1 MPEQAEDLAP
11 VVRRNIDAL
20 VSRRRESARDRQPHH
35 RLAEWISSCVGTTR
49 FVLVQVVLVAAWVVA
64 NRARGFDPDFAGL
77 ATIAAVESIFLTSF
91 VLISQNR
98 MRALAEERDEL
109 DVQMTLLAEHE
120 ITRLMGLVDAVA
132 EKLDIPAD
140 QQDRREIEHLVEEV
154 EPEQV
159 LEEISD
165 QPDD

>member
-1 MPEQAEDLAP
+1 MADRAEDLAP

-20 VSRRRESARDRQPHH
+20 VSRRRESAEDRQPHH
-35 RLAEWISSCVGTTR
+35 RLADWISAAVGNIR
-49 FVLVQVVLVAAWVVA
+49 FVLVQLALVMGWVVA
-64 NRARGFDPDFAGL
+64 HRGWDFDPDFIGL
-77 ATIAAVESIFLTSF
+77 STLAAVESIFLTAF

-98 MRALAEERDEL
+98 MRALADERAEL

-132 EKLDIPAD
+132 EKLNIPAE
-140 QQDRREIEHLVEEV
+140 QEDRKEIEHLAEEV
-154 EPEQV
+154 QPEQV

-165 QPDD
+165 QRD